1 MNRREFVKIVTG
13 ACAGGGMILAN
24 TQQVIAKTTQS
35 SESKVNDNIQWH
47 DVRDWGVEGKG
58 WEDTD
63 RYFDRLPRRAK
74 DIVRKPVW
82 NLSRNSSGMSVR
94 FESNSGTIWCRWK
107 LSHKSLSKP
116 HMPATGV
123 SGVDLYAQDK
133 HGRWRWLA
141 IGKPTQVEMEQK
153 LVSGLIPDKHDYTL
167 YLPLY
172 NGVEALEIGV
182 TAKADLRP
190 RSPRKTKSVVFYGTS
205 ITQGGCASRPGMC
218 HTAILGRRLDRPT
231 INLGF
236 SGQGRMEAEIAELLT
251 ELDASVY
258 VIDCLPNMNET
269 MVAQRTEPLVR
280 ILRKAHAKTPIVL
293 VEDRTY
299 SNAFLIPSKQ
309 KYHARKRAAL
319 RKAYDNLTS
328 SGVKELYYVHGEYLL
343 GNDGDATVDGS
354 HPTDLGFMRLAD
366 AMETVLRPLV

>member
-1 MNRREFVKIVTG
+1 MNRREFVKVVTG

-35 SESKVNDNIQWH
+35 SESKVNDNIRWH

-63 RYFDRLPRRAK
+63 RYFDRLPLRAK

-94 FESNSGTIWCRWK
+94 FESNSDTIWCRWK
-107 LSHKSLSKP
+107 LSNKLLSKP

-123 SGVDLYAQDK
+123 SGVDLYARDK
-133 HGRWRWLA
+133 HGHWRWLA
-141 IGKPTQVEMEQK
+141 IGKPKQVEMEQK
-153 LVSGLIPDKHDYTL
+153 LVFGLTPDKHDYML

-182 TAKADLRP
+182 TAKADLQP
-190 RSPRKTKSVVFYGTS
+190 RSPRKGKPVVFYGTS
-205 ITQGGCASRPGMC
+205 IMQGGCASRPGMC

-236 SGQGRMEAEIAELLT
+236 SGQGRMEAEIAKLLA

-258 VIDCLPNMNET
+258 VIDCLPNMNGT
-269 MVAQRTEPLVR
+269 TVAQRTEPLVR

-293 VEDRTY
+293 VEDRTL

-309 KYHARKRAAL
+309 KYHAQNRAAL

-328 SGVKELYYVHGEYLL
+328 SGVKELYYVHGEHLL
-343 GNDGDATVDGS
+343 GDDGDATVDGS

>member
-13 ACAGGGMILAN
+13 ACAGSGMILAN
-24 TQQVIAKTTQS
+24 TQQVIAKTPRS
-35 SESKVNDNIQWH
+35 SENKVNDNIQWH
-47 DVRDWGVEGKG
+47 DVRNWGVEGRG

-74 DIVRKPVW
+74 DIVREPVW
-82 NLSRNSSGMSVR
+82 RLSHHSAGMSVR
-94 FESNSGTIWCRWK
+94 FRSDSDTIWCRWK
-107 LSHKSLSKP
+107 LLNKSLAMP

-123 SGVDLYAQDK
+123 SGVDLYARDE

-141 IGKPTQVEMEQK
+141 TGKPTKVEIEQK
-153 LVSGLIPDKHDYTL
+153 LVSGLVPGNRDYML

-172 NGVEALEIGV
+172 NGVEAVEIGV
-182 TAKADLRP
+182 AAKADFRP
-190 RSPRKTKSVVFYGTS
+190 CAPRKVKPVVFYGTS
-205 ITQGGCASRPGMC
+205 IMQGGCASRPGMC

-236 SGQGRMEAEIAELLT
+236 SGNGKMEAGIANLT
-251 ELDASVY
+251 AELDASVY
-258 VIDCLPNMNET
+258 VIDCLPNMDET

-309 KYHARKRAAL
+309 KYHAQKRAAL

-328 SGVKELYYVHGEYLL
+328 SGVKELYYVHGEHLL
-343 GNDGDATVDGS
+343 GDDGDATVDGS

>member
-1 MNRREFVKIVTG
+1 MNRREFVKVVTE

-47 DVRDWGVEGKG
+47 DVRDWGVEGRG

-63 RYFDRLPRRAK
+63 RYFDRLPLRAK

-94 FESNSGTIWCRWK
+94 FESNSDTIWCRWK
-107 LSHKSLSKP
+107 LLNKSLSKP

-123 SGVDLYAQDK
+123 SGVDLYARDERG
-133 HGRWRWLA
+133 HWRWLA
-141 IGKPTQVEMEQK
+141 IGKPKQVEMEQK
-153 LVSGLIPDKHDYTL
+153 LVSGLTPGNHNYML

-182 TAKADLRP
+182 AAKADLQP
-190 RSPRKTKSVVFYGTS
+190 HSPRKGKPVVFYGTS
-205 ITQGGCASRPGMC
+205 ITQGGCTSRPGMC

-236 SGQGRMEAEIAELLT
+236 SGQGRMEAEIAELLA

-258 VIDCLPNMNET
+258 VIDCLPNMNGT

-293 VEDRTY
+293 VEDRTL

-309 KYHARKRAAL
+309 KYHAQNRAAL
-319 RKAYDNLTS
+319 RKAYDSLAS
-328 SGVKELYYVHGEYLL
+328 SGVKELYYVHGKHLL
-343 GNDGDATVDGS
+343 GDDGAATVDGS
-354 HPTDLGFMRLAD
+354 HPTDLGFMRLSD